1 MHTPPENGNSLPDN
15 MPGGTGNSLLDALPP
30 SSRRLDKALVELPAG
45 TQLVRQGQRIT
56 RAFFPTTA
64 VCAISVELASGDK
77 AETAIVGSDGFI
89 GVPLLLGVPVS
100 HATKTVQVPGKGY
113 FLSAKQLTDLCR
125 QHESFRKALFGY
137 SAFRL
142 HLASR
147 TLACNSFHSIV
158 QRMARWLLLLND
170 RIDHVEFRITHES
183 LAAMLAATRPR
194 VSQAAARLKAEGIVH
209 YTRGVI
215 RILDRARLEAIACE
229 CYRQTRR
236 LYPVP

>member
-1 MHTPPENGNSLPDN
+1 M
-15 MPGGTGNSLLDALPP
+15 TGNRILD
-30 SSRRLDKALVELPAG
+30 ELPAPA
-45 TQLVRQGQRIT
+45 QRSLSKSLVSLKAGAVLLEPGERISQ
-56 RAFFPTTA
+56 ALFPTTA
-64 VCAISVELASGDK
+64 VCSVVIELDSGDK
-77 AETAIVGSDGFI
+77 AETATVGRDGFI
-89 GVPLLLGVPVS
+89 GVPLVLGATVSDAVAMVQLAGDAYRLLP
-100 HATKTVQVPGKGY
+100 KT
-113 FLSAKQLTDLCR
+113 LHDLCR
-125 QHESFRKALFGY
+125 EHDTFRRALFGY

-158 QRMARWLLLLND
+158 QRMARWLLLLHD
-170 RIDHVEFRITHES
+170 RIGRADFRLTHES

-194 VSQAAARLKAEGIVH
+194 VSQAAARLKADGIVH

-215 RILDRARLEAIACE
+215 RILDLQRLEATACE

>member
-1 MHTPPENGNSLPDN
+1 M
-15 MPGGTGNSLLDALPP
+15 TGNRILD
-30 SSRRLDKALVELPAG
+30 ELPASVQRSL
-45 TQLVRQGQRIT
+45 TKSLVSLNAGAAVIAPGERI
-56 RAFFPTTA
+56 AQALFPTTA
-64 VCAISVELASGDK
+64 VCSVVIHLDSGDK
-77 AETAIVGSDGFI
+77 AETATVGRDGFI
-89 GVPLLLGVPVS
+89 GVPLVLGASVS
-100 HATKTVQVPGKGY
+100 DAAAIVQLAGEAYRMAPKT
-113 FLSAKQLTDLCR
+113 LHDLC
-125 QHESFRKALFGY
+125 HEHDAFRRALFGY

-194 VSQAAARLKAEGIVH
+194 VSQTAARLKAEGIVH

>member
-1 MHTPPENGNSLPDN
+1 M
-15 MPGGTGNSLLDALPP
+15 TGNRILD
-30 SSRRLDKALVELPAG
+30 ELPASA
-45 TQLVRQGQRIT
+45 QRPLSKSLVSLPAGAMVLAPGERI
-56 RAFFPTTA
+56 AQALFPTS
-64 VCAISVELASGDK
+64 AICSLVIELDSGDK
-77 AETAIVGSDGFI
+77 AETASVGRDGFV
-89 GVPLLLGVPVS
+89 GVPLVLGATVS
-100 HATKTVQVPGKGY
+100 DVAGTVQLAGEAYRMAPKTL
-113 FLSAKQLTDLCR
+113 FELCKE
-125 QHESFRKALFGY
+125 HDAFRRALFAY

-158 QRMARWLLLLND
+158 QLMARWMLLLHD
-170 RIDHVEFRITHES
+170 RIGHAEFRLTHES

-215 RILDRARLEAIACE
+215 RILDRERLETVACE

>member
-1 MHTPPENGNSLPDN
+1 M
-15 MPGGTGNSLLDALPP
+15 TGNRILD
-30 SSRRLDKALVELPAG
+30 ELPSAAQRPLARSLVSLTAG
-45 TQLVRQGQRIT
+45 TEIVAPGERIPF
-56 RAFFPTTA
+56 ALFPTTA
-64 VCAISVELASGDK
+64 VCSVVIQLDSGDK
-77 AETAIVGSDGFI
+77 AETATVGRDGFI
-89 GVPLLLGVPVS
+89 GVPLVLGATVS
-100 HATKTVQVPGKGY
+100 DAAAVVQLAGEAYRLFPKT
-113 FLSAKQLTDLCR
+113 LSELCKE
-125 QHESFRKALFGY
+125 HEAFRRALFGH
-137 SAFRL
+137 SAYRL

-158 QRMARWLLLLND
+158 QRMARWLLLLHD
-170 RIDHVEFRITHES
+170 RVGRVEFRITHES

-194 VSQAAARLKAEGIVH
+194 VSQAAARLKADGIVH